1 MNASQFMT
9 EDTVKTTTTIW
20 EMAKRLW
27 PYGKK
32 HKGLLFAAIATV
44 FGLALVSRMIPQ
56 VIGYA
61 IDHGF
66 REKKEEVFFW
76 VGLAYL
82 GLEVFKLL
90 FSFLHKYLFTK
101 FGNRVL
107 YYLRED
113 IFSHVQNLPL
123 NYFNKTPTGRIVTRM
138 TNDVMNMVDL
148 FSDTVISVFTQSIMI
163 ISILIAMTSISIQLT
178 GLALLAAPI
187 FIYLS
192 HKMTKRVQ
200 YYLREQKK
208 KLSVMNSYAAENF
221 NGIKV
226 IQLYNRIK
234 RNTAKFNQHSK
245 EYGDIT
251 MDSVK
256 SYALL
261 QPIFNL
267 LTATIL
273 GSTLLFGGWM
283 SLNHTLA
290 IGSMVAFIMHVQDFI
305 PPLREILEKYQQF
318 QSSLTSA
325 ERIFALLDEPVE
337 NFDFEVKKI
346 PKESKGEIE
355 IKNLNFAYD
364 KELPLVLKNIN
375 LHIQAGESIALIG
388 RTGSGKTTLVSLLQ
402 KLYEVADGT
411 ILIDHLPI
419 EHINKQSLRAHIGI
433 IQQDCFIFRG
443 TIFENIN
450 LLDEAIATSQIHF
463 AAKVTGLSDLLLKSG
478 RSLET
483 QVEERGGNLSVGE
496 KQLIAFAR
504 IIAFNPKVLIL
515 DEATANIDSEAEAI
529 IQSAVREI
537 TKNRTSIIIAHR
549 LSTIQHCDR
558 VFEMRDGSLY
568 DYDKII

>member
-1 MNASQFMT
+1 MNAPQFLS
-9 EDTVKTTTTIW
+9 EDTVKTSTTIL
-20 EMAKRLW
+20 EMARRLW

-32 HKGLLFAAIATV
+32 HLGLLAAAMASV
-44 FGLALVSRMIPQ
+44 LGLALVSRMIPQ

-66 REKKEEVFFW
+66 REKKEDVLLW

-82 GLEVFKLL
+82 GLEVFKLA
-90 FSFLHKYLFTK
+90 FSFLNHFLFRK

-113 IFSHVQNLPL
+113 IFQHVQRLPL

-163 ISILIAMTSISIQLT
+163 ISILIAMVSISFQLT
-178 GLALLAAPI
+178 LLSLIAAPL

-192 HKMTKRVQ
+192 HRMTKLVQ
-200 YYLREQKK
+200 FHLREQKK
-208 KLSVMNSYAAENF
+208 KLSSMNSYAAENF
-221 NGIKV
+221 NGIKIV
-226 IQLYNRIK
+226 QLYNRIH
-234 RNTAKFNQHSK
+234 RNIHRFNQYSK
-245 EYGDIT
+245 EYGHIT
-251 MDSVK
+251 MASVR
-256 SYALL
+256 SYAWL

-267 LTATIL
+267 LTASLL
-273 GSTLLFGGWM
+273 GSALLFGGWM
-283 SLNHTLA
+283 SLNQVLA

-325 ERIFALLDEPVE
+325 ERIFALLDEIPEQLDSE
-337 NFDFEVKKI
+337 NRKISEDFN
-346 PKESKGEIE
+346 GEIN
-355 IKNLNFAYD
+355 INNLNFTYD
-364 KELPLVLKNIN
+364 KDLPLVLRNIN
-375 LHIQAGESIALIG
+375 LQIKAGESIALIG

-402 KLYEVADGT
+402 KLYEINDDSIQIDG
-411 ILIDHLPI
+411 IPI
-419 EHINKQSLRAHIGI
+419 ARLDKQNLRENIGI
-433 IQQDCFIFRG
+433 IHQDCFIFRG

-450 LLDEAIATSQIHF
+450 LADARISVEQVYY
-463 AAKVTGLSDLLLKSG
+463 AAKVTGLADLLQKSN
-478 RSLET
+478 RTLET
-483 QVEERGGNLSVGE
+483 QVDERGNNLSVGE

-504 IIAFNPKVLIL
+504 IIAFDPKVLIL
-515 DEATANIDSEAEAI
+515 DEATANIDSVAEQI
-529 IQSAVREI
+529 IQRAVCEI

-558 VFEMRDGSLY
+558 VFEMKNGTMNEAVL
-568 DYDKII
+568 